1 MMYRVLP
8 TAVAVLLFVLPL
20 QAQQPF
26 STNVPSGGEGA
37 EPEVTARA
45 GVDQETPREIER
57 AQHYRLALDEF
68 LVLVPFRLQDDIQAD
83 IDESRRDETR
93 AKEEKRN
100 AEDLERLAR
109 DQLDVQKEEIDAI
122 KARLKI
128 AKNEDREADEAV
140 LESDKKLAEGAK
152 KLLERR
158 REMRRKE
165 ISGWDTVAKLAV
177 ATRRA
182 AELELE
188 LATARDRLRERGPQE
203 SGEEFSRMER
213 RVNEFE
219 KRTLEAQKER
229 AELREKVAKTEKD
242 VVNSRLELLKTRSK
256 IEAGG

>member
-8 TAVAVLLFVLPL
+8 AAVATLLIVLPL

-26 STNVPSGGEGA
+26 SSSVPSDGESS

-45 GVDQETPREIER
+45 SSDQETPREIER

-68 LVLVPFRLQDDIQAD
+68 LVLVPLRLQDDIQAD

-93 AKEEKRN
+93 AKEEKRK

-109 DQLDVQKEEIDAI
+109 DQLDAQKEEIDAI

-128 AKNEDREADEAV
+128 AKNEDREADVAV

-165 ISGWDTVAKLAV
+165 IDGWDTVARLAA
-177 ATRRA
+177 ATRKA
-182 AELELE
+182 AEFELE
-188 LATARDRLRERGPQE
+188 LANARDQLRTRGPQE
-203 SGEEFSRMER
+203 TGDGFNRLER

-229 AELREKVAKTEKD
+229 AELRTKVAQKEKD

-256 IEAGG
+256 IESGG

>member
-1 MMYRVLP
+1 MMHRVLS
-8 TAVAVLLFVLPL
+8 VAVVALLFALPL

-26 STNVPSGGEGA
+26 SSSVPSDGKDA

-45 GVDQETPREIER
+45 GIDQETPREIER
-57 AQHYRLALDEF
+57 AQHYRLALDAF
-68 LVLVPFRLQDDIQAD
+68 LVLVPLRLQDDIQAD

-100 AEDLERLAR
+100 AEELERLAR
-109 DQLDVQKEEIDAI
+109 DQMDAQKEEIDAI

-128 AKNEDREADEAV
+128 AKNEDREADVAV
-140 LESDKKLAEGAK
+140 LESDQKLAEGAK

-165 ISGWDTVAKLAV
+165 INGWDTVAKLAV
-177 ATRRA
+177 ATRKA

-203 SGEEFSRMER
+203 TGEEFRRMER

-229 AELREKVAKTEKD
+229 AELRAKVAQTERD

-256 IEAGG
+256 IESGG